1 MRAIALCPQQWADPK
16 LILRII
22 VTLRL
27 EIWMNNKQLSNR
39 NLKQGLG
46 FFTAAIDAALIYSFS
61 QDLSDVKLF
70 ILRLLLTI
78 FISAGIWLIICYVI
92 DRVDGAA

>member
-1 MRAIALCPQQWADPK
+1 
-16 LILRII
+16 
-22 VTLRL
+22 
-27 EIWMNNKQLSNR
+27 MNNKLSNK

-46 FFTAAIDAALIYSFS
+46 FFTAAIDAALIYNFS
-61 QDLSDVKLF
+61 QDLSDIKLF

-92 DRVDGAA
+92 DRVDGAT

>member
-1 MRAIALCPQQWADPK
+1 
-16 LILRII
+16 
-22 VTLRL
+22 
-27 EIWMNNKQLSNR
+27 MNDNKISNK

-46 FFTAAIDAALIYSFS
+46 FFTAAIDAALIYNFS
-61 QDLSDVKLF
+61 QDLSDIKLF

-92 DRVDGAA
+92 DRVDPTS

>member
-1 MRAIALCPQQWADPK
+1 
-16 LILRII
+16 
-22 VTLRL
+22 
-27 EIWMNNKQLSNR
+27 MNKMSNK

-46 FFTAAIDAALIYSFS
+46 FFTAAIDAVLIYNFS
-61 QDLSDVKLF
+61 QDLSDIKLF

-92 DRVDGAA
+92 DKIEPNI

>member
-1 MRAIALCPQQWADPK
+1 MDK
-16 LILRII
+16 
-22 VTLRL
+22 
-27 EIWMNNKQLSNR
+27 NKISNK

-46 FFTAAIDAALIYSFS
+46 FFTAAIDATLIYNFS

-78 FISAGIWLIICYVI
+78 FISAGIWLIICYII
-92 DRVDGAA
+92 DKLDTTTE

>member
-1 MRAIALCPQQWADPK
+1 
-16 LILRII
+16 
-22 VTLRL
+22 
-27 EIWMNNKQLSNR
+27 MNKNLSNE

-46 FFTAAIDAALIYSFS
+46 FFTAAIDATLIYNFSQSFS
-61 QDLSDVKLF
+61 EDIKLF

-92 DRVDGAA
+92 DRVDTSS

>member
-1 MRAIALCPQQWADPK
+1 
-16 LILRII
+16 
-22 VTLRL
+22 
-27 EIWMNNKQLSNR
+27 MNKNISNK

-46 FFTAAIDAALIYSFS
+46 FFTAAVDATLIYNFSQSFS
-61 QDLSDVKLF
+61 EDIKLF

-92 DRVDGAA
+92 DRIDTAS

>member
-1 MRAIALCPQQWADPK
+1 
-16 LILRII
+16 
-22 VTLRL
+22 
-27 EIWMNNKQLSNR
+27 MNNKQLSNK